1 LEGEYQKSL
10 AALEGSFVS
19 LNWVSAKNWA
29 VGQKNGVAHKVV

>member
-19 LNWVSAKNWA
+19 LNWVSAKN
-29 VGQKNGVAHKVV
+29 GFTKVPAS